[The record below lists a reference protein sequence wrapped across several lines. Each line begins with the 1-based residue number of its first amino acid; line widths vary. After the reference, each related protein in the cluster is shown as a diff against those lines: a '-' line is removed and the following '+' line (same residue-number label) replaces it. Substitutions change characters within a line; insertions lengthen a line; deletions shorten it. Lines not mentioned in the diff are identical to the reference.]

1 MRILLLNQFFWP
13 DSSAT
18 SQLLTDVAREMAIRG
33 HEVYAIGAD
42 AGGYAVVDAGDPPPV
57 AIYRVR
63 ALPFGRGRLGRMLS
77 YLSFYF
83 SAAARGITLP
93 RPDLVITLTTP
104 PLISLVGTM
113 IRAFRG
119 SRHFIWEMDMY
130 PDVAVD
136 VDYFKAGSL
145 IDRLT
150 GAMADLSRRKADGI
164 IALGECMRDRLI
176 GRGVGHERI
185 HVAHNW
191 ADGTS
196 IQPVERPGD
205 ASKLVLLYSGNLG
218 LAHDLDTLLG
228 TIRLLAGEDR
238 FRFLFVGSGGRRP
251 YLEEFCRREGINSV
265 ELRPYVQRKSL
276 SESLGAGDIGLV
288 TQKDTCCGS
297 VVPSKVYGL
306 MAAGRPILFIGPRE
320 ATPARIIEQFQC
332 GWHISCGDV
341 ASLRE
346 LLLRLADNRDEVRDA
361 GQRARLALDR
371 NFDLPLGV
379 ARICQIVGA
388 TPLTETEA
396 LEMKDRKPFKDEF
409 VVRSKIKRTT
419 RGSVCTPS

>member
-18 SQLLTDVAREMAIRG
+18 SQLLTDVAREMASRG
-33 HEVYAIGAD
+33 HEVYAIAAD
-42 AGGYAVVDAGDPPPV
+42 SGGYAVTDAGDPPPI
-57 AIYRVR
+57 AIRRVK

-83 SAAARGITLP
+83 SAAIRGMTLP

-113 IRAFRG
+113 IRTFRG

-145 IDRLT
+145 IDRIT
-150 GAMADLSRRKADGI
+150 GTMADLSRRKADGI

-176 GRGVGHERI
+176 GRGVDRGRI

-191 ADGTS
+191 ADGAS
-196 IQPVERPGD
+196 IQPIERPGD
-205 ASKLVLLYSGNLG
+205 AGKLVLLYSGNLG
-218 LAHDLDTLLG
+218 LAHDVDTLLG
-228 TIRLLAGEDR
+228 TIKLLDGSDR
-238 FRFLFVGSGGRRP
+238 FRFLFVGSGGRRA
-251 YLEEFCRREGINSV
+251 YLEEFCNREGIDSV

-276 SESLGAGDIGLV
+276 GESLGAGDIGLV
-288 TQKDTCCGS
+288 TQKDACCGS

-306 MAAGRPILFIGPRE
+306 MAAGRPILFIGPGE
-320 ATPARIIEQFQC
+320 ATPARIIDQFKC
-332 GWHISCGDV
+332 GWHVSCGDV

-361 GQRARLALDR
+361 GHRARLALDE

-388 TPLTETEA
+388 APLTHRGFQEIGDA
-396 LEMKDRKPFKDEF
+396 GPFKDEF
-409 VVRSKIKRTT
+409 AVRPEIQGTT

>member
-18 SQLLTDVAREMAIRG
+18 SQLLTDVAREMARRG

-42 AGGYAVVDAGDPPPV
+42 SGGYAVIDAGDPPQV
-57 AIYRVR
+57 AIHRVK
-63 ALPFGRGRLGRMLS
+63 ALPFGRGRVGRMLS

-83 SAAARGITLP
+83 SAAARGVTLP

-104 PLISLVGTM
+104 PLISLVGTV
-113 IRAFRG
+113 IRLFRG

-145 IDRLT
+145 IDRIT

-164 IALGECMRDRLI
+164 IALGECMRNRLL
-176 GRGVGHERI
+176 GRGVSPERI

-191 ADGTS
+191 ADGVS
-196 IQPVERPGD
+196 IQPIERPGD
-205 ASKLVLLYSGNLG
+205 ARKLVLLYSGNLG
-218 LAHDLDTLLG
+218 LAHDVDTLLG
-228 TIRLLAGEDR
+228 AIKLLGREDR
-238 FRFLFVGSGGRRP
+238 FQFLFVGSGGRRA
-251 YLEEFCRREGINSV
+251 YLEEFCRREGIDSV

-276 SESLGAGDIGLV
+276 GESLGAGDIGLV
-288 TQKDTCCGS
+288 TQKDACCGS

-320 ATPARIIEQFQC
+320 ATPARIIDEFKC
-332 GWHISCGDV
+332 GWHVPCGDV
-341 ASLRE
+341 ASLKE

-361 GQRARLALDR
+361 GHRARLALDD

-379 ARICQIVGA
+379 ARICQIVGVA
-388 TPLTETEA
+388 PLVQTEVLEA
-396 LEMKDRKPFKDEF
+396 GDKRSFQEEF
-409 VVRSKIKRTT
+409 ALRPEIQGTT